1 MPELSKDDLLSNLYY
16 DLDKGYGSAQSLYK
30 QAQEEYIHISL
41 EYVKNWIKK
50 QPNKQRK
57 GYKGYNSYKAPF
69 PRYQYQIDIM
79 DTSYL
84 KQSTQPRYAL
94 VVIDIFS
101 KYGDVQPMNNK
112 DSNSVYEALL
122 ISFKIMK
129 YPMSIYSDDDSAFEA
144 TVK

>member
-1 MPELSKDDLLSNLYY
+1 MPELSKDALLSNLYY
-16 DLDKGYGSAQSLYK
+16 DIDKGYSSAQSLYK
-30 QAQEEYIHISL
+30 QAQEEDIHISL

-79 DTSYL
+79 DMSYL

-122 ISFKIMK
+122 TSFKIMK
-129 YPMSIYSDDDSAFEA
+129 YPMSIYSDDDSAFKA
-144 TVK
+144 KVK